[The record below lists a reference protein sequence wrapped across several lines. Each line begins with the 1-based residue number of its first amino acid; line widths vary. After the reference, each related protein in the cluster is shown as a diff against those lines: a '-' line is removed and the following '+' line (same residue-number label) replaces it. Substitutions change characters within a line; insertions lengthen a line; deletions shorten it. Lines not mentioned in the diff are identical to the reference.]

1 MSFDNLGTVATSGG
15 FGFMS
20 GILMGFF
27 MKKVLKIVAIIAG
40 FIITVIAYLSFQ
52 GIIRIDSAKLQT
64 SSEWLVNALISAT
77 SSGIPGVITQQSLM
91 DWGLPLAGGM
101 AMGFGIG
108 FMKG

>member
-1 MSFDNLGTVATSGG
+1 MSFDNLGTVATSDG

-27 MKKVLKIVAIIAG
+27 MKKLLKIVAIIAG
-40 FIITVIAYLSFQ
+40 FITTVIASFQ

-91 DWGLPLAGGM
+91 DWGLPLTGGM